1 MTNSPPPDP
10 QSSQNNPLGFDD
22 FIGIFVALTTIG
34 AILFWSLSR
43 GKEGFNL
50 TSLLSPSPSPSPTA
64 QPTFTPVP
72 EATTGEEAPPVLPPT
87 VTPTQSPQVLAP
99 VPSGRT
105 RQQAPIVVVP
115 VPVRPPTPQQRQ
127 QTPAPTQP
135 INFVDVPQNYWARSF
150 IDDLSARGIVSG
162 FAGDYFRPDRPVTR
176 AEFAAILQD
185 AFDQKPGQRSTNF
198 KDVKPN
204 FWAVTAIDRVNQS
217 GFLKGYPG
225 NVFNPQQEIPKAQVL
240 VALASGLNLPT
251 PSSPEQVLGI
261 YNDANQIPKYAT
273 EKVAAA
279 TANGL
284 VVNYP
289 DPKLL
294 NPNRNATRAEVA
306 AMVHQALVQAGKA
319 EPIQSQ
325 YAVPGQF

>member
-43 GKEGFNL
+43 GNEGFNL
-50 TSLLSPSPSPSPTA
+50 TSLLSPSPSPSA

-72 EATTGEEAPPVLPPT
+72 EATTGEEAPVLPP
-87 VTPTQSPQVLAP
+87 PTESPQVLAP
-99 VPSGRT
+99 VPYGRT
-105 RQQAPIVVVP
+105 RQQAPILVP
-115 VPVRPPTPQQRQ
+115 VPLRPTPPQQAQ

-135 INFVDVPQNYWARSF
+135 INFVDVPQDYWARSF
-150 IDDLSARGIVSG
+150 IDDLSARGIVTG

-185 AFDQKPGQRSTNF
+185 AFDQKPGQGTTNF
-198 KDVKPN
+198 RDVQPN
-204 FWAVTAIDRVNQS
+204 FWAVPAITRANQT

-225 NVFNPQQEIPKAQVL
+225 NVFRPQQEIPRVQVL
-240 VALASGLNLPT
+240 VALANGLNLST
-251 PSSPEQVLGI
+251 ASSPEQILGI
-261 YNDANQIPKYAT
+261 YNDANQIPNYAT
-273 EKVAAA
+273 ERVAAA

-306 AMVHQALVQAGKA
+306 AIVHQALVEAGRA

-325 YAVPGQF
+325 YVVPARP

>member
-10 QSSQNNPLGFDD
+10 QSSQNNPLGFDE

-43 GKEGFNL
+43 GNQGFNL
-50 TSLLSPSPSPSPTA
+50 TSLLSPSPSPSA

-72 EATTGEEAPPVLPPT
+72 EATTEEEAPVLPPAT
-87 VTPTQSPQVLAP
+87 VTPTESPQVLAP
-99 VPSGRT
+99 VPDRRT
-105 RQQAPIVVVP
+105 EQQTPIVVP
-115 VPVRPPTPQQRQ
+115 FRTTPPPRVQ

-135 INFVDVPQNYWARSF
+135 INFVDVPQDYWARSF
-150 IDDLSARGIVSG
+150 IDALSARGIVTG

-185 AFDQKPGQRSTNF
+185 AFDQKPGQGTANF
-198 KDVKPN
+198 RDVTPN
-204 FWAVTAIDRVNQS
+204 FWAVPAITRANQT

-225 NVFNPQQEIPKAQVL
+225 NVFRPQQEIPRVQVL

-251 PSSPEQVLGI
+251 ASSPEQVLGI
-261 YNDANQIPKYAT
+261 YNDVNQIPNYAT

-279 TANGL
+279 TANGF

-306 AMVHQALVQAGKA
+306 AIVHQALVQAGKA

-325 YAVPGQF
+325 YAVPARP

>member
-43 GKEGFNL
+43 GNQGFNL
-50 TSLLSPSPSPSPTA
+50 IGLLSPSPSPSA

-72 EATTGEEAPPVLPPT
+72 EATTGEEAPVLQPPA
-87 VTPTQSPQVLAP
+87 VTPTESPQVLAP
-99 VPSGRT
+99 VPDRRT
-105 RQQAPIVVVP
+105 RQQIPIVVVP
-115 VPVRPPTPQQRQ
+115 FRTTPPPQVQ

-135 INFVDVPQNYWARSF
+135 INFVDVPQDYWARSF
-150 IDDLSARGIVSG
+150 IDALSARGIVTG

-185 AFDQKPGQRSTNF
+185 AFDQKPGQETTNF
-198 KDVKPN
+198 RDVQPN
-204 FWAVTAIDRVNQS
+204 FWAVPAITRANQT

-225 NVFNPQQEIPKAQVL
+225 NVFRPQQEIPKAQVL

-251 PSSPEQVLGI
+251 VSSPEQVLGI
-261 YNDANQIPKYAT
+261 YNDANQIPNYAT
-273 EKVAAA
+273 ERVAAA

-289 DPKLL
+289 DPKSL

-306 AMVHQALVQAGKA
+306 AIVHQALVQAGKA
-319 EPIQSQ
+319 GPIQSQ
-325 YAVPGQF
+325 YVVPARP

>member
-10 QSSQNNPLGFDD
+10 QSSQNNPLGFDE

-43 GKEGFNL
+43 GNEGFNL
-50 TSLLSPSPSPSPTA
+50 TSLLSPSPSPSA

-72 EATTGEEAPPVLPPT
+72 EATTGEEAPALPPAT
-87 VTPTQSPQVLAP
+87 VTPTESPQVLAP
-99 VPSGRT
+99 VPDRRT
-105 RQQAPIVVVP
+105 GQQIPIVVP
-115 VPVRPPTPQQRQ
+115 FRTTTPERVQ

-135 INFVDVPQNYWARSF
+135 INFVDVPQDYWARSF
-150 IDDLSARGIVSG
+150 IDALSARGIVTG

-185 AFDQKPGQRSTNF
+185 AFDQKPGQGTANF
-198 KDVKPN
+198 KDVQPN
-204 FWAVTAIDRVNQS
+204 FWAVPAITRANQT
-217 GFLKGYPG
+217 GFLEGYPG
-225 NVFNPQQEIPKAQVL
+225 NVFRPQQEIPRVQVL

-251 PSSPEQVLGI
+251 VSSPEQVLGI
-261 YNDANQIPKYAT
+261 YNDANQIPNYAT
-273 EKVAAA
+273 ESIAAA

-289 DPKLL
+289 DPKSL

-306 AMVHQALVQAGKA
+306 AIVHQALVRAGKA

-325 YAVPGQF
+325 YAVPARP